1 MKASPNE
8 AKPAASACSASAD
21 RVPSFQG
28 NPLGAITCPP
38 RYGPHSSVPQTDG
51 KDRCVSRQARMGGA
65 WRRSSGLSCFNRLP
79 RQRQSLLQSRHRLA
93 VPTDPMKRSLTLPFV
108 RLLSSSQGN
117 AWRRRLQMAAGA
129 LLLVWLAL
137 WLAVPPLV
145 HARAQQALSDLL
157 GRQVT
162 MGRLQFL
169 PWSLEIT
176 LQDLSV
182 AGRDGAA
189 PQLQVARIH
198 VDLEMQSLLR
208 RAPVIDALEVDAP
221 ILRVTQLAPGQ
232 TDLDDVVH
240 RLNQPGPEGSQP
252 QGFALYNIALQG
264 GAIDFVDRTVG
275 QTHEVRDIA
284 FSLPFLS
291 NL

>member
-1 MKASPNE
+1 
-8 AKPAASACSASAD
+8 
-21 RVPSFQG
+21 
-28 NPLGAITCPP
+28 
-38 RYGPHSSVPQTDG
+38 
-51 KDRCVSRQARMGGA
+51 
-65 WRRSSGLSCFNRLP
+65 
-79 RQRQSLLQSRHRLA
+79 
-93 VPTDPMKRSLTLPFV
+93 
-108 RLLSSSQGN
+108 
-117 AWRRRLQMAAGA
+117 MAAGA

-162 MGRLQFL
+162 MGHLQFL

-208 RAPVIDALEVDAP
+208 RAC
-221 ILRVTQLAPGQ
+221 RG
-232 TDLDDVVH
+232 
-240 RLNQPGPEGSQP
+240 
-252 QGFALYNIALQG
+252 
-264 GAIDFVDRTVG
+264 
-275 QTHEVRDIA
+275 
-284 FSLPFLS
+284 
-291 NL
+291 